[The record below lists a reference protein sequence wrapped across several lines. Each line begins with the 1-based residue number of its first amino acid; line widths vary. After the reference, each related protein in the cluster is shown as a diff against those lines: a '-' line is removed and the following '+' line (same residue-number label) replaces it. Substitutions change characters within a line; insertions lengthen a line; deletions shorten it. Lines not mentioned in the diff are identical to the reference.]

1 MKSTQESVEDLMEI
15 LSPAAKDIITDE
27 QVRQAQ
33 AAASSG
39 DKHMA
44 GKVLGDIWKQVAEKS
59 AGLSLERLDS
69 DSFGRK
75 IGWLIS
81 QQRSEKTV
89 RDFLAKYKRELAVQP
104 MQEAT
109 ANLFAID
116 STTEVVRESV
126 GETCQWCLERCGIWH
141 PYDANHYGV
150 WARHAGCDCK
160 IYVRNSLT

>member
-1 MKSTQESVEDLMEI
+1 M
-15 LSPAAKDIITDE
+15 
-27 QVRQAQ
+27 
-33 AAASSG
+33 
-39 DKHMA
+39 
-44 GKVLGDIWKQVAEKS
+44 
-59 AGLSLERLDS
+59 ERLDS
-69 DSFGRK
+69 DSFGKK

-109 ANLFAID
+109 SNLFALD

>member
-15 LSPAAKDIITDE
+15 LSPAAKNIITDE
-27 QVRQAQ
+27 QVKQAQ
-33 AAASSG
+33 AAAASG
-39 DKHMA
+39 DKHLA

-59 AGLSLERLDS
+59 AGLGLERLDS
-69 DSFGRK
+69 DAFGKK
-75 IGWLIS
+75 IGWLTS

-89 RDFLAKYKRELAVQP
+89 RDFLAKYKRELAIQP

-109 ANLFAID
+109 NNLFAID

-126 GETCQWCLERCGIWH
+126 GETCQWCLNLCGIWH

-150 WARHAGCDCK
+150 WTRHAGCDCK